1 MKTLPAAGPRCI
13 GSFGKAA
20 PRRGLTSG
28 ILALLVLLLVSACA
42 SQPPP
47 QPQAGLRPDLGAR
60 WLNPNGSARYPSEA
74 DGFWQGFNEA
84 PSVVVLPPGTL
95 LDRFG
100 RETGRYLAPLGA
112 SFPARA
118 VAFVCADA
126 PYHTYRVRAPLPVL
140 AGRIAP
146 WFGEPGGGIQFLVDA
161 SVGELVAMGVL
172 ERLPPNRAAPCP

>member
-28 ILALLVLLLVSACA
+28 ILALLTLLLVSACA

-47 QPQAGLRPDLGAR
+47 QPQAGLRPDLGAH

-74 DGFWQGFNEA
+74 DGFWQGFNE
-84 PSVVVLPPGTL
+84 
-95 LDRFG
+95 
-100 RETGRYLAPLGA
+100 
-112 SFPARA
+112 
-118 VAFVCADA
+118 A